1 MSGTGTAEYRIAHL
15 RDRLASEDVAE
26 LGVRIEERGG
36 SVMLYGTVSSAA
48 CRGEV
53 LRIAREELAGLP
65 LHEDLVVA
73 CSDAPT
79 HSEELS

>member
-1 MSGTGTAEYRIAHL
+1 MSGADTAEYRIARL
-15 RDRLASEDVAE
+15 RDRLASEDIAE

-36 SVMLYGTVSSAA
+36 GVALYGTVSGAA

-53 LRIAREELAGLP
+53 LRIAREELAGLA

-73 CSDAPT
+73 GSDAPT
-79 HSEELS
+79 RQEELS

>member
-1 MSGTGTAEYRIAHL
+1 MSGADTAEYRIARL
-15 RDRLASEDVAE
+15 RDRLASEDIAE

-36 SVMLYGTVSSAA
+36 VALYGTVSGAA

-53 LRIAREELAGLP
+53 LRIAREELAGLA

-73 CSDAPT
+73 GSDAPT
-79 HSEELS
+79 RQEELS